1 MDAAFR
7 SLSAIIALSLRTRM
21 PETPRWYIA
30 HGQIAKAR
38 EVMSKFFGYGV
49 TEAQLSTV
57 VEKVSVRELLLSPY
71 AKRVI
76 FTSVSWF
83 LVDVGVYGIG
93 ILTPTFIQFLFP
105 SKPILASAETTGLL
119 YVFAGFGYLSAIVL
133 MDVVGRKR
141 LQIIGFIGMA
151 IPISLAAGYYYYNAL
166 SFTILLVFFAIFYI
180 LENLGANTTT
190 WIYPVELFP
199 TRLRGT
205 GHGIAAT
212 VGKVGALVS
221 VFFLPLVLS
230 SLGESAM
237 LTIVAV
243 ACVGGALLTVGMG
256 TETKKLSLD
265 DVSEIFKSFYDTF
278 DKISANVLSTA
289 KLFHDMLSES
299 ESKMVK
305 LDCKALAQQVKLFEH
320 NGDELVHDAFTKL
333 AKKFVAPIDN
343 QDITSL
349 LKALDD
355 MLDFIEATSSRM
367 EVYRVTT
374 VTPTMLEFS
383 RIILNQAQS
392 VREAILSLQGSR
404 TQLAVNTAAIRIDE
418 LENEADAL
426 LRDSLGELF
435 NVSETSPAA
444 FQVMKT
450 KEIYEY
456 LETTTDKAE
465 DVADVLRNLLIKY
478 SL

>member
-1 MDAAFR
+1 M
-7 SLSAIIALSLRTRM
+7 
-21 PETPRWYIA
+21 
-30 HGQIAKAR
+30 
-38 EVMSKFFGYGV
+38 
-49 TEAQLSTV
+49 
-57 VEKVSVRELLLSPY
+57 
-71 AKRVI
+71 
-76 FTSVSWF
+76 
-83 LVDVGVYGIG
+83 GI
-93 ILTPTFIQFLFP
+93 
-105 SKPILASAETTGLL
+105 
-119 YVFAGFGYLSAIVL
+119 
-133 MDVVGRKR
+133 
-141 LQIIGFIGMA
+141 
-151 IPISLAAGYYYYNAL
+151 
-166 SFTILLVFFAIFYI
+166 
-180 LENLGANTTT
+180 
-190 WIYPVELFP
+190 
-199 TRLRGT
+199 
-205 GHGIAAT
+205 
-212 VGKVGALVS
+212 
-221 VFFLPLVLS
+221 
-230 SLGESAM
+230 
-237 LTIVAV
+237 
-243 ACVGGALLTVGMG
+243 
-256 TETKKLSLD
+256 ETKKLSLD

-278 DKISANVLSTA
+278 DRISANVFATA
-289 KLFHDMLSES
+289 KVFHDMLSES
-299 ESKMVK
+299 ENKKVK
-305 LDCKALAQQVKLFEH
+305 LDCNSLEQQVKMLEH

-426 LRDSLGELF
+426 LSDSLGELF
-435 NVSETSPAA
+435 EVDETSTAA
-444 FQVMKT
+444 FQVMKI